1 LGQPF
6 KVLINGLH
14 AKSGGGV
21 TYLRNMLPF
30 FAADG
35 AIETH
40 LCIHESQ
47 SDIFSDVPDGIILH
61 TMNFRSGFWRLP
73 YYEQILVPRLAR
85 DIAATVTF
93 SPANYGPLFAPGQ
106 ITMLRNA
113 LGVAFVEKRFV
124 KTAYWVVAY
133 VGTLLSMIRS
143 KKVIAV
149 SDFVLHTTGKMLSQ
163 MFAAKSLVIHHGVSD
178 VYAPPKKEQAREDF
192 ILAVSDIY
200 VQKNFGPLLLAVDS
214 IRKKHPGVLLKIAG
228 RKLDQGYFDALQQI
242 ITDRSMQ
249 DNVSFLGSVTQDELF
264 TLYRSCRFFVFPSL
278 VESFGNPLVE
288 AMASGAPI
296 ATSNTAAM
304 PEVVGPAAL
313 LFDPANVPE
322 IASALERLYEDEALR
337 HDLCEKSLQR
347 AKSFS
352 WSKTAMATLDVIK
365 SVAARGRG

>member
-1 LGQPF
+1 LGKPF

-21 TYLRNMLPF
+21 TYLRNILPF

-47 SDIFSDVPDGIILH
+47 SHIFRDIPEGMVLH
-61 TMNFRSGFWRLP
+61 IMDFQSGFWRLP
-73 YYEQILVPRLAR
+73 YYEQVLVPRLAR

-124 KTAYWVVAY
+124 KIAYWIVVY

-149 SDFVLHTTGKMLSQ
+149 SDFVLHTTGKTLSRL
-163 MFAAKSLVIHHGVSD
+163 FAAKSLVIHHGVSD
-178 VYAPPKKEQAREDF
+178 VYAAPEAGQHREGF

-200 VQKNFGPLLLAVDS
+200 VQKNFGPLLLAVDTL
-214 IRKKHPGVLLKIAG
+214 RKKHPGVLLKIAG
-228 RKLDQGYFDALQQI
+228 RKLDQGYYESLQQI
-242 ITDRSMQ
+242 ITDRGMG
-249 DNVSFLGSVTQDELF
+249 DNVSFLGSVTQEELA
-264 TLYRSCRFFVFPSL
+264 TLYRTCRFFVFPSL

-313 LFDPANVPE
+313 LFDPANVSE
-322 IASALERLYEDEALR
+322 MAGVLDRLYEDEPLR
-337 HDLCEKSLQR
+337 EDLSERSLKR
-347 AKSFS
+347 AQSFS
-352 WSKTAMATLDVIK
+352 WSKTAKETLDEIK
-365 SVAARGRG
+365 SVAGGGRQ